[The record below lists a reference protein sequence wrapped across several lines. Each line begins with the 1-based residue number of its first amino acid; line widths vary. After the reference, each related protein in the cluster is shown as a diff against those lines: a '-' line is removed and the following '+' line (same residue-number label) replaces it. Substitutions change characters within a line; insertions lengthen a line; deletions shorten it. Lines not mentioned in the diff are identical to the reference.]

1 MPAAAKETVADARLI
16 QGRAY
21 LLVMK
26 RTNHEILILAK
37 SHYMNESA
45 IEKEMEW
52 LNSQLTVIESPGNFC
67 TAHEL
72 VNRNS
77 ITQNS
82 RKILK
87 AIKCQEL
94 KPFRFLIGK
103 N

>member
-1 MPAAAKETVADARLI
+1 MPVKPTVSFLA
-16 QGRAY
+16 
-21 LLVMK
+21 VMK

-37 SHYMNESA
+37 SHYTNESA
-45 IEKEMEW
+45 MEKEMGW
-52 LNSQLTVIESPGNFC
+52 LDNLLTMIESPGSFC

-87 AIKCQEL
+87 AIKYPEL

>member
-1 MPAAAKETVADARLI
+1 
-16 QGRAY
+16 
-21 LLVMK
+21 MK
-26 RTNHEILILAK
+26 RINHEILILARNQ
-37 SHYMNESA
+37 YRTDTA

-52 LNSQLTVIESPGNFC
+52 LENILAQTESPLNFC
-67 TAHEL
+67 IAHEL

-87 AIKCQEL
+87 AIKYQEL